1 MIFIRI
7 IRNYFFKLGH
17 VVCARTVKNFA
28 KSEQFISKPG
38 PRSIGNILLADK
50 ICDGKLFVF
59 GNIFELGDKV
69 IWDHSLSS
77 IENYEELHGFPWL
90 DDLAARGDKAAV
102 EIVQKWVFSWIE
114 KYGSGSGPGWTPR
127 LTSRRLIRLIHH
139 EDTILNGLS
148 EKYISTYFKSIYK
161 HANFIS
167 KRFYKTDKLT
177 MNFEAIVGVI
187 YCGLYIDGFERFI
200 TVGTEH
206 LSRECRDKIDE
217 DGGILSRNPEEL
229 LEIFMYL
236 VWVAHGL
243 HDADWTPSQA
253 HIETI
258 NSIAPALRHLRH
270 VDGNLCRFNGS
281 CVKYPGDLDRYLFLS
296 GNKKKTTKILKM
308 GYARMEGGRTSIIQD
323 AGRLPNIPYSNLSH
337 ASVLGFEL
345 THGRQPLI
353 VNCGSGVN
361 FGRDWHKAGR
371 ATQSHSIF
379 CLKGKSSAKLLK
391 SLSSGSAMGD
401 FLTQGP
407 TEVTVNKSRV
417 AGGTALT
424 VSHNAY
430 ANKYGVI
437 LERKLELSDNG
448 DTLIGQDQIEPL
460 STLGKSKEISV
471 YGIEYEVRFH
481 LHPDVT
487 AQILDDDTVQMN
499 SKYSGTWILEAFDL
513 APSFHPSYYFIEGH
527 ASPIPT
533 QQVIFSA
540 SLNDFLKQVRWSL
553 QKSYDIET

>member
-1 MIFIRI
+1 M
-7 IRNYFFKLGH
+7 
-17 VVCARTVKNFA
+17 KNFA

-38 PRSIGNILLADK
+38 PRSIGNISLADK

-127 LTSRRLIRLIHH
+127 LASRRLIRLIHH

-187 YCGLYIDGFERFI
+187 YCGLYIEGFERFI

-217 DGGILSRNPEEL
+217 DGCILSRNPEEL

-243 HDADWTPSQA
+243 HEADWTPSQA

-270 VDGNLCRFNGS
+270 VDGNLC
-281 CVKYPGDLDRYLFLS
+281 LS
-296 GNKKKTTKILKM
+296 
-308 GYARMEGGRTSIIQD
+308 
-323 AGRLPNIPYSNLSH
+323 
-337 ASVLGFEL
+337 
-345 THGRQPLI
+345 LI
-353 VNCGSGVN
+353 
-361 FGRDWHKAGR
+361 H
-371 ATQSHSIF
+371 I
-379 CLKGKSSAKLLK
+379 
-391 SLSSGSAMGD
+391 
-401 FLTQGP
+401 
-407 TEVTVNKSRV
+407 
-417 AGGTALT
+417 
-424 VSHNAY
+424 
-430 ANKYGVI
+430 
-437 LERKLELSDNG
+437 
-448 DTLIGQDQIEPL
+448 
-460 STLGKSKEISV
+460 
-471 YGIEYEVRFH
+471 
-481 LHPDVT
+481 
-487 AQILDDDTVQMN
+487 
-499 SKYSGTWILEAFDL
+499 
-513 APSFHPSYYFIEGH
+513 
-527 ASPIPT
+527 
-533 QQVIFSA
+533 
-540 SLNDFLKQVRWSL
+540 
-553 QKSYDIET
+553 